1 MRTAN
6 EIRATR
12 LREACC
18 SPCAQGKPC
27 AGKKKKVSADQP
39 PKGDGGIEVQ
49 TEQVVPVN
57 RFVERAARAI
67 IEGKAQSA
75 VPAPQSKAVSL
86 ALAGV
91 RKRLGNVS
99 A

>member
-1 MRTAN
+1 MRSAN
-6 EIRATR
+6 EIRAQR

-39 PKGDGGIEVQ
+39 PEGDGGIEVQ
-49 TEQVVPVN
+49 SEQAAPIN
-57 RFVERAARAI
+57 PFVARAARAI
-67 IEGKAQSA
+67 IEGAERPA
-75 VPAPQSKAVSL
+75 APAPQSKVIAR

-91 RKRLGNVS
+91 RRRLRGLS